1 MCGIIAA
8 ATEKSVGKLLVQGLY
23 KMEYRGYDSA
33 GVALHQIDDIAH
45 LRSLGKVKKL
55 ESKMAKEKPKGKI
68 GIAHTRWATHGKPS
82 EENAH
87 PHVSNNRVFIVHNGI
102 IENYVALKE
111 QLIKKGYQF
120 NSQTD
125 SELIAHQLDFF
136 LNQGSEM
143 LEAMS
148 LLKEKLEGAYAVA
161 AIDLKNESHFYL
173 MRNKSPL
180 LLGQSDSGMFA
191 ASDPLA
197 LADLTSEFIFLEDGD
212 VAEVSAK
219 EYKILDK
226 NQKRAIRKITT
237 IDVSSEAMGKNG
249 YRHFMEKE
257 IYEQPT
263 AILNTLDGRI
273 GGEDV
278 LENIFGEGSNELLS
292 KVERIQ
298 IVAAGTSLHAGRVAA
313 NWFSAIANLPT
324 QIDYA
329 SEYRYKNPYVDKNTL
344 FLTISQSGE
353 TADTLGALRYAKERS
368 YLGSL
373 TICNVPTSSLARES
387 DFVLLT
393 NAGPEIGVAS
403 TKAFTTQLTA
413 LMLLSLSLAKARNLN
428 PRLRGRVVSALRA
441 LPEKINESL
450 ELKPK
455 IIKIAK
461 EIAKKDNALFLGRG
475 IFYPIAKEG
484 SLKLKEISYIH
495 AEAYPAGEL
504 KHGPLALI
512 DKNMPVIALAP
523 ENELAEKL
531 ISNLEEVKA
540 RGGKLYVVGNA
551 AGNMKLK
558 AKNLINLPECDFLL
572 TPILYTVPLQILSY
586 EVALLRGTDI
596 DQPRNLAKSVTVE
609 WRIKLSF
616 ELTFTLHHSNNDL
629 IFETNRLTDRQL
641 MLFKSSRILTMTNWS
656 LKITKV

>member
-55 ESKMAKEKPKGKI
+55 ESKMVKEKPRGKI

-136 LNQGSEM
+136 LNQDREM

-197 LADLTSEFIFLEDGD
+197 LADLTNEFIFLEDGD

-226 NQKRAIRKITT
+226 NQKRAIRKITN
-237 IDVSSEAMGKNG
+237 IDVTSEAMGKNG

-344 FLTISQSGE
+344 LLTISQSGE

-413 LMLLSLSLAKARNLN
+413 LMLLTLSLAKARNLN
-428 PRLRGRVVSALRA
+428 PRLRGRVVGALRA
-441 LPEKINESL
+441 MPEKITESL
-450 ELKPK
+450 QLKPK

-540 RGGKLYVVGNA
+540 RGGKLFVVGNA

-609 WRIKLSF
+609 
-616 ELTFTLHHSNNDL
+616 
-629 IFETNRLTDRQL
+629 
-641 MLFKSSRILTMTNWS
+641 
-656 LKITKV
+656 